1 MLDDKLRLADAEME
15 ALILSL
21 SEADMDADIEGLSD
35 GETDG
40 EREADIDADGD
51 WDNEILALSLGL
63 SEALG
68 LCDAEILAEID

>member
-40 EREADIDADGD
+40 EREADIDADILGD
-51 WDNEILALSLGL
+51 TD
-63 SEALG
+63 ALG